1 MLQLSLVAGLIGGL
15 GILLLLR
22 EVVPGTPHL
31 RSTIARLTAEP
42 VAARE
47 EPAVGLE
54 ARLGRIV
61 ADRVQEQRWAR
72 VPRRDL
78 AVLQVAPAAWFGQ
91 KALFAVVGLL
101 FPPLMGVAVAL
112 AGLDLPFALPA
123 AGSVALATALWFV
136 PDVEV
141 RSKATSARA
150 EFARAVTAYID
161 LTALERAGG
170 TGTTQSL
177 ENAAAIADSWVFQ
190 RIREALHRAR
200 WSGEPPWRA
209 LSELAEELGVP
220 ELDDMAD
227 IMRLSGEEGV
237 AVQGNLRARSR
248 SMRTAMLSREQ
259 ARANADSERMVIP
272 VALLGLL
279 FLCLL
284 AFPALAR
291 VL

>member
-1 MLQLSLVAGLIGGL
+1 MLAGIVVGL
-15 GILLLLR
+15 GLLLVVR
-22 EVVPGTPHL
+22 ELVPSTPHL
-31 RSTIARLTAEP
+31 KSAIARLTAEP
-42 VAARE
+42 VTE
-47 EPAVGLE
+47 SPAQMAGLE
-54 ARLGRIV
+54 ARLGHALATRV
-61 ADRVQEQRWAR
+61 VDRRWAR
-72 VPRRDL
+72 TPWRDL
-78 AVLQVAPAAWFGQ
+78 AVLQVTPAAWFGQ
-91 KALFAVVGLL
+91 KALFALVGLL
-101 FPPLMGVAVAL
+101 FPPLMAVAVAL
-112 AGLDLPFALPA
+112 VGVDLPWALPG
-123 AGSVALATALWFV
+123 AGSVLLANVLWFV

-141 RSKATSARA
+141 RSRATAARA

-177 ENAAAIADSWVFQ
+177 ENAASIAHSWVFQ

-209 LSELAEELGVP
+209 LSELSEELGVP

-248 SMRTAMLSREQ
+248 SMRSAMLAREQ

-284 AFPALAR
+284 AFPALAQ

>member
-1 MLQLSLVAGLIGGL
+1 MLHLSMLAGIVVGL
-15 GILLLLR
+15 GLLLVVR
-22 EVVPGTPHL
+22 ELAPSTPHL
-31 RSTIARLTAEP
+31 KSAITRLTAEP
-42 VAARE
+42 VTAA
-47 EPAVGLE
+47 PVQTAGLE
-54 ARLGRIV
+54 ERLGRALASSV
-61 ADRVQEQRWAR
+61 GDRRWAR
-72 VPRRDL
+72 TPRSDL
-78 AVLQVAPAAWFGQ
+78 AVLQVTPATWFGQ
-91 KALFAVVGLL
+91 KALFALVGLL
-101 FPPLMGVAVAL
+101 FPPLMTVAVVL
-112 AGLDLPFALPA
+112 VGIDLPLALPA
-123 AGSVALATALWFV
+123 VGSLVLAAALWFV

-141 RSKATSARA
+141 RSRATAARA

-177 ENAAAIADSWVFQ
+177 ENAASIAQSWVFQ

-209 LSELAEELGVP
+209 LSELSEDLGVP
-220 ELDDMAD
+220 ELDDLAD

-248 SMRTAMLSREQ
+248 SMRSAMLAREQ
-259 ARANADSERMVIP
+259 ARANADSERMVVP